1 MKKRYK
7 IRKEQLERVV
17 ESFVAESNKQA
28 ITEKKGLSEEGDL
41 NEIWPFNKK
50 TPEQMVEK
58 GKKRIESDNKAKR
71 IYASFRKKLGED
83 VGNKYLM
90 YLGGL
95 SHFNQEMIS
104 VNYDKKI
111 EAPDGSLGFFV
122 ERGKPRGSGVPQG
135 GVFAG

>member
-1 MKKRYK
+1 MKRYK

-17 ESFVAESNKQA
+17 ESFVAESNKQT

-58 GKKRIESDNKAKR
+58 GNERIESDNKAKR
-71 IYASFRKKLGED
+71 IYYMLIKKNGKD

-95 SHFNQEMIS
+95 SHFNQELIS
-104 VNYDKKI
+104 VEYDKNI
-111 EAPDGSLGFFV
+111 EAPDGSNGFFT
-122 ERGKPRGSGVPQG
+122 ERGKASGSGVPQG